1 MRIIFS
7 QISGAKVGKAAALF
21 PTLCYMTHLH
31 TIDWIV
37 VVFFLTLFVFIGIRF
52 RGKAGSSLS
61 DFFLGGRNLPWY
73 IAGVSMVAT
82 TFAADTPLW
91 VTEKIAQHGI
101 SGNWLWWNMLIGGM
115 LTTFFFARL
124 WRRAEIITE
133 LELLEIRYS
142 GVVARVLRGVKAVYL
157 GLFLNVVIIG
167 WVNVALI
174 SIIEVF
180 FEVPY
185 QTAFWVVAGAMV
197 LVAGYSSVA
206 GLLGIAITDFVQ
218 FIIAMAGC
226 IILAVIVLNAP
237 EVGGI
242 AGLKAKLPAWRLG
255 FFPQIGGGSD
265 LLTGTFSLTAGA
277 FFSYIVLQWWA
288 SWYPGNEPGGGGYIS
303 QRMMSARTE
312 KDAVYSSLFF
322 QIAHYGLRPWP
333 WIIVGLCALIL
344 YPDLPLEESKKGFVM
359 VMRDFLPVGLKGLL
373 LVGFLSAYMS
383 TISTQLNWGAS
394 YLTNDLYKRFVR
406 PETGF
411 ENSGKAQKHYVKAG
425 RVLTVVIMLI
435 GLGVTTQITMID
447 KAAQFLIASGAG
459 LGMVLILRWYWW
471 RINAWSE
478 LVATLAPF
486 AGLAIGTYLLPDVM
500 PSGFTA
506 QNGPF
511 IFTVLFT
518 SIAWMIA
525 TFATKP
531 TEGEVLQHFYERV
544 KPSGFWSR
552 FKQPSAKKD
561 TLPYLFM
568 AWLFGVL
575 FVYSILFGM
584 GYLIFMEW
592 DKLVLWTILGILGFI
607 GMRWGMRRG
616 GLI

>member
-1 MRIIFS
+1 M
-7 QISGAKVGKAAALF
+7 A
-21 PTLCYMTHLH
+21 HLE
-31 TIDWIV
+31 ILDWVI
-37 VVFFLTLFVFIGIRF
+37 VVFFLALFVFIGIRF

-142 GVVARVLRGVKAVYL
+142 GVVARILRGVKAVYL

-167 WVNVALI
+167 WVNAALI

-185 QTAFWVVAGAMV
+185 MTAFWVVAGAMV
-197 LVAGYSSVA
+197 LVAVYSSIA
-206 GLLGIAITDFVQ
+206 GLLGIAITDFAQ

-226 IILAVIVLNAP
+226 ILLAVIVLNAP

-242 AGLKAKLPAWRLG
+242 AGVKAKLPAWRLD

-265 LLTGTFSLTAGA
+265 LLAGTFSLTAGA
-277 FFSYIVLQWWA
+277 FFSYIALQWWA

-303 QRMMSARTE
+303 QRMMSAKTE

-344 YPDLPLEESKKGFVM
+344 YPDLPVEESRKGFIM

-394 YLTNDLYKRFVR
+394 YLTNDLYKRFMK
-406 PETGF
+406 PSSAFADE
-411 ENSGKAQKHYVKAG
+411 EKAQKHYVGAG
-425 RVLTVVIMLI
+425 RVITVLVMLV
-435 GLGVTTQITMID
+435 GLVVTTQITMID
-447 KAAQFLIASGAG
+447 SAAQFLIASGAG
-459 LGMVLILRWYWW
+459 LGMVLIMRWYWW

-478 LVATLAPF
+478 LVATVAPF
-486 AGLAIGTYLLPDVM
+486 LGLAIGNYILPEYM
-500 PSGFTA
+500 PESFKDE
-506 QNGPF
+506 NGPF
-511 IFTVLFT
+511 MFTVLFT
-518 SIAWMIA
+518 TAAWLIA
-525 TFATKP
+525 TFITTPTKA
-531 TEGEVLQHFYERV
+531 EVLTSFYARV
-544 KPSGFWSR
+544 KPSGFWGK
-552 FKQPSAKKD
+552 FTIKNGEKNNTA
-561 TLPYLFM
+561 YLFA

-575 FVYSILFGM
+575 FVYSVLFSM
-584 GYLIFMEW
+584 GYLIFAEW
-592 DKLVLWTILGILGFI
+592 QKLAIWTALGAIGFI
-607 GMRWGMRRG
+607 GMRWGMKKE
-616 GLI
+616 GLV

>member
-1 MRIIFS
+1 M
-7 QISGAKVGKAAALF
+7 A
-21 PTLCYMTHLH
+21 HLE
-31 TIDWIV
+31 ILDWVI

-142 GVVARVLRGVKAVYL
+142 GMVARLLRGVKAVYL

-167 WVNVALI
+167 WVNAALI

-185 QTAFWVVAGAMV
+185 LTAFWVVAGAMV
-197 LVAGYSSVA
+197 LVAIYSSIA
-206 GLLGIAITDFVQ
+206 GLLGIAITDFAQ

-237 EVGGI
+237 EIGGI
-242 AGLKAKLPAWRLG
+242 AGVKAKLPAWRLD
-255 FFPQIGGGSD
+255 FFPQIGGGGD
-265 LLTGTFSLTAGA
+265 LLAGTFSLTAGA
-277 FFSYIVLQWWA
+277 FFSYIALQWWA

-303 QRMMSARTE
+303 QRMMSAKTE

-344 YPDLPLEESKKGFVM
+344 YPDLPIEESRKGFIM

-394 YLTNDLYKRFVR
+394 YLTNDLYKRFMK
-406 PETGF
+406 PSSAFADE
-411 ENSGKAQKHYVKAG
+411 EKAQKHYVKAG
-425 RVLTVVIMLI
+425 RIITVLIMLV
-435 GLGVTTQITMID
+435 GLLVTTQITMID
-447 KAAQFLIASGAG
+447 SAAQFLIASGAG
-459 LGMVLILRWYWW
+459 LGMVLIMRWYWW

-478 LVATLAPF
+478 LVATVAPF
-486 AGLAIGTYLLPDVM
+486 LGLAIGNYILPAYM
-500 PSGFTA
+500 PETFEA
-506 QNGPF
+506 ENGPF

-518 SIAWMIA
+518 TAAWLIA
-525 TFATKP
+525 TFVTAPTKS
-531 TEGEVLQHFYERV
+531 EVLVSFYERV
-544 KPSGFWSR
+544 KPSGFWGK
-552 FKQPSAKKD
+552 FTIKD
-561 TLPYLFM
+561 SEKSHTPYLFA

-575 FVYSILFGM
+575 FVYSVLFSM
-584 GYLIFMEW
+584 GYLIFAEW
-592 DKLVLWTILGILGFI
+592 EKLAIWVALGVIGFI
-607 GMRWGMRRG
+607 GMRYGMKKE
-616 GLI
+616 GLV